1 MQEKA
6 GMKWEGTLRFAGRP
20 NDNYSSYTVGD
31 FNPKTYKAAQRR
43 NMTAL
48 QITSMKNFMSQLLIS
63 DTFDV
68 FLLEE
73 AVIGTANTF
82 TIDGRIN
89 QEFFSG
95 QEQESEVPAHEFR
108 PWNEIKGLC
117 FDLIKGKRTPLFFRF
132 VLHLM
137 PEKAS
142 ALLQKENCDT
152 DPSQVKALVL
162 NIRYDGSRAILTTGT
177 AYHTFVMSK
186 EADNIWDKALKKYLE
201 KKGIAYESL

>member
-1 MQEKA
+1 MPDN
-6 GMKWEGTLRFAGRP
+6 MKIIHDR
-20 NDNYSSYTVGD
+20 NYLSVTKEQIESYR
-31 FNPKTYKAAQRR
+31 KTPVYCCLNTAQRR

-73 AVIGTANTF
+73 AVIGAANTF

-95 QEQESEVPAHEFR
+95 QEQESEGSSHEFR
-108 PWNEIKGLC
+108 PWSEIKSLC

-162 NIRYDGSRAILTTGT
+162 NIRYDGSRATLTTGT

-186 EADNIWDKALKKYLE
+186 EADQIWDKALKIYLE